1 MPKIPEHAKKV
12 FQGEIFEVWQWEQ
25 KLYDGSSQTFE
36 MLRRADS
43 TIVIAV
49 TEEKTIVITEQM
61 QPNWERPLVSLPGG
75 IVEHDEDAL
84 SAAKRELL
92 EETGFASDH
101 WELWREFSPMGKVVR
116 SMWVFIAR
124 HARRVSDPT
133 PDAGERITVRTADL
147 DELIAAA
154 FREDFRHMEIQLDL
168 VRAKYDPDVR
178 ADLERR
184 LLA

>member
-84 SAAKRELL
+84 SAAKR
-92 EETGFASDH
+92 
-101 WELWREFSPMGKVVR
+101 
-116 SMWVFIAR
+116 
-124 HARRVSDPT
+124 
-133 PDAGERITVRTADL
+133 GERARERGHSETRTSSPRPSPPSDGGEGVHL
-147 DELIAAA
+147 SFSYTL
-154 FREDFRHMEIQLDL
+154 F
-168 VRAKYDPDVR
+168 VS
-178 ADLERR
+178 
-184 LLA
+184 